1 MKIKEKKCKG
11 QNKAINFDGCGG
23 LVLVRTYGLCSKC
36 YDSWLKTTPE
46 GKEQLYKHALKH
58 VTNIR
63 KIKTE
68 QKTKN
73 KELLKTRSDW
83 QKDVQVKINKII
95 RLIDH
100 GQKCIASGKHSA
112 INDAGHYYGRL
123 AHPTLAFHAHNI
135 FQQSRHSNSYKG
147 GDDKRY
153 REGLIDTFGVE
164 YLDWIESLPAHP
176 LIKLNVNDLKDLNG
190 RLNDYIK
197 TVDKVLRS
205 PNERVTERN
214 RLNEYLGIYQK
225 DLCSY
230 LESI

>member
-23 LVLVRTYGLCSKC
+23 LVLVRTYGLCSTC

-46 GKEQLYKHALKH
+46 GKEQLYKHAIKH

-95 RLIDH
+95 RLRI
-100 GQKCIASGKHSA
+100 
-112 INDAGHYYGRL
+112 
-123 AHPTLAFHAHNI
+123 
-135 FQQSRHSNSYKG
+135 
-147 GDDKRY
+147 
-153 REGLIDTFGVE
+153 
-164 YLDWIESLPAHP
+164 
-176 LIKLNVNDLKDLNG
+176 
-190 RLNDYIK
+190 
-197 TVDKVLRS
+197 
-205 PNERVTERN
+205 
-214 RLNEYLGIYQK
+214 
-225 DLCSY
+225 
-230 LESI
+230 